1 MRVTFFP
8 RPPNRPR
15 PRAGHGAQE
24 RPATH
29 RRIPVARSVVCAAEV
44 ATVARIEW
52 TKSEEEAVVS
62 ARTTGL
68 AILIDFFKP
77 T

>member
-1 MRVTFFP
+1 
-8 RPPNRPR
+8 
-15 PRAGHGAQE
+15 
-24 RPATH
+24 
-29 RRIPVARSVVCAAEV
+29 VARSVVCAAEV